1 LKAALGLVAA
11 AGLLAAGG
19 SARADGEVHRNGGE
33 ELRLEIDDCPIRPD
47 VDDAKLRDLASEH
60 YERGAV
66 LYTQGDYDGAV
77 AEFVESYCLAP
88 YYTVLKDIGQAHE
101 RQLRYDLAIAY
112 LERYVL
118 AVPAG
123 APHADDDKE
132 SASARIQVLEDLP
145 SQIRVA
151 TSPRGGQVTF
161 SNDTGVR
168 AEGHAD
174 GPLIPVVAGHY
185 QMAVSLPG
193 YATVTRAVDIGVGEP
208 YSFVVPLARLRGRV
222 RIRTVP
228 PDARIFVDD
237 RLVGLGSWE
246 DTLPAGRYTVSVEAQ
261 GRVTDKRKIEV
272 APGAD
277 LPVTVRLRATPA
289 SGRLQLELAAGLA
302 GGVSGVSVGYSL
314 EDKHVSTSLIGGL
327 AGTGIGLLGA
337 YFGAPDD
344 ITTGSSS
351 YMITSSL
358 IGYVEGAAG
367 TAAFSDDNQLRTA
380 IGTVGLFG
388 GATFAALTAERF
400 HINAGDAAL
409 LNSGALW
416 GGVSGGLFAVAFGL
430 PKRLSGGM
438 VLGGLNAG
446 VVAGALLGR
455 RYDISR
461 RHAALIDLSGLA
473 GMAVSVS
480 IEGAIDSGRTTAA
493 PKERV
498 AHFALGGMAVGLIA
512 GVYLTNNL
520 DAPKVPHM
528 APKLTTMR
536 DAAGNDVVGVG
547 VDGWF

>member
-1 LKAALGLVAA
+1 MT
-11 AGLLAAGG
+11 
-19 SARADGEVHRNGGE
+19 
-33 ELRLEIDDCPIRPD
+33 
-47 VDDAKLRDLASEH
+47 RD
-60 YERGAV
+60 
-66 LYTQGDYDGAV
+66 
-77 AEFVESYCLAP
+77 
-88 YYTVLKDIGQAHE
+88 
-101 RQLRYDLAIAY
+101 
-112 LERYVL
+112 
-118 AVPAG
+118 
-123 APHADDDKE
+123 
-132 SASARIQVLEDLP
+132 
-145 SQIRVA
+145 
-151 TSPRGGQVTF
+151 
-161 SNDTGVR
+161 
-168 AEGHAD
+168 
-174 GPLIPVVAGHY
+174 
-185 QMAVSLPG
+185 
-193 YATVTRAVDIGVGEP
+193 VDIGVGKP

-277 LPVTVRLRATPA
+277 LPVTVRLEATPA

-302 GGVSGVSVGYSL
+302 GGISGVSVGYSL
-314 EDKHVSTSLIGGL
+314 DDQHVSAPLVGGL

-400 HINAGDAAL
+400 HPNAGDAAL

-473 GMAVSVS
+473 GMAVAVG
-480 IEGAIDSGRTTAA
+480 IEGAIDSGRSSSV

-498 AHFALGGMAVGLIA
+498 AHFALGGMAVGLIG

-520 DAPKVPHM
+520 DAPKIPHM
-528 APKLTTMR
+528 TPKLTTMR
-536 DAAGNDVVGVG
+536 DAAGNGVVGVG